1 MAIKKDLD
9 DAGWDIGNKLAK
21 PFHKCMYIH
30 FIEFEYG
37 NQKVTALIN
46 AEQI

>member
-21 PFHKCMYIH
+21 PLQCMYIH

-37 NQKVTALIN
+37 NQKVNALIN